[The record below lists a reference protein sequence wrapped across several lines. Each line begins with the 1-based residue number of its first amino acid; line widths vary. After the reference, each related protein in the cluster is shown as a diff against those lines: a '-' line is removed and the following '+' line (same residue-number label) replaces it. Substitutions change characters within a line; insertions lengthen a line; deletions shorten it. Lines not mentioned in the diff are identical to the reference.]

1 MSEKN
6 NWKAEYKQLKQKI
19 IASSEKDLLK
29 FFPFCKTTLL
39 KNDILNMITNEEK
52 MDFDENKQKEEIYN
66 NLRCF
71 RQEIK
76 AFKERIRF
84 HDQTDDNLSKIKEIT
99 ENLELKLERFQNRQ
113 IEDFEG
119 LTSKEEQL
127 SRELNIFNE
136 KIEKNERK
144 MREQNKLENYKVNN
158 EIKEDFE
165 NDNEDIEEDINM
177 NENQCNHMFFN
188 KKIMFPIL
196 RIVPF

>member
-6 NWKAEYKQLKQKI
+6 NWKIEYKQLKQKI

-39 KNDILNMITNEEK
+39 KNDILNMVTNEEK

-66 NLRCF
+66 NLRSF
-71 RQEIK
+71 RLEIK

-84 HDQTDDNLSKIKEIT
+84 HDRTDDNLRKIKEIT

-113 IEDFEG
+113 IEDFED

-136 KIEKNERK
+136 KIERNESK
-144 MREQNKLENYKVNN
+144 IREQNKLEHYKVNN
-158 EIKEDFE
+158 EIKEGVE

-177 NENQCNHMFFN
+177 NENQCKCKLLAFVFY
-188 KKIMFPIL
+188 KKILI
-196 RIVPF
+196 